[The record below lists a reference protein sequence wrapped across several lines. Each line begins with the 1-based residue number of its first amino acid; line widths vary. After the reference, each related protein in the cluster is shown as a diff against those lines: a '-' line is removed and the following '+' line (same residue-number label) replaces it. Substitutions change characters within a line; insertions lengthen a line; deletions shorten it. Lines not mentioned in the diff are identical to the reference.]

1 MTKKRRRHSDEFK
14 AQVAL
19 EAVKGVKTL
28 SELSA
33 THGVHPT
40 VIAQWKR
47 HLVDGSAE
55 VFSRK
60 NGLGG
65 KSEEELTSY
74 VALNVQGSSVRS
86 IAIWITRGGI
96 HVSAELHLLGQHTVE
111 AALDVTCHDGQLQT
125 RMQHATL
132 DRRPLPRFV
141 LASIQEATNDALADA
156 HLFIDVEQI
165 ILREG
170 SVLILATRE

>member
-1 MTKKRRRHSDEFK
+1 MR
-14 AQVAL
+14 
-19 EAVKGVKTL
+19 GVILTSLLLL
-28 SELSA
+28 SLLVSCRPAPLAIPKE
-33 THGVHPT
+33 PT
-40 VIAQWKR
+40 REIV
-47 HLVDGSAE
+47 VSAE
-55 VFSRK
+55 AAKRLNDMISDATRSK
-60 NGLGG
+60 GPLRLLI
-65 KSEEELTSY
+65 SEEELTSY